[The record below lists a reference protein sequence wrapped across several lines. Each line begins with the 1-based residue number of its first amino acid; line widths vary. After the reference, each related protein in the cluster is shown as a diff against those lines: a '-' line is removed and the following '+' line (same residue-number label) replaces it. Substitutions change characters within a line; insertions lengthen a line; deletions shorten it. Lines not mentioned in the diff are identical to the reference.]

1 MHLISLYSD
10 ENKHALSSLYEWN
23 SWSNEL
29 IKTTYPMRTGQALT
43 WIGHN
48 SKRHW
53 IENKY
58 PTRESKLSLLWNLDH
73 CWFIFTLFLLP
84 ELPSQTHSTTWMELR
99 PLLRLKYMNLDL
111 KLNYPKP
118 NRVQIEYSN
127 WSRRNNLIC
136 MYKYNLQL
144 LHFAF

>member
-1 MHLISLYSD
+1 MHSIPLYSD

-23 SWSNEL
+23 LWSKWTHQEHL
-29 IKTTYPMRTGQALT
+29 SDEDWEALT
-43 WIGHN
+43 RMGHN

-58 PTRESKLSLLWNLDH
+58 PTRESKLLLLWNLDH

-118 NRVQIEYSN
+118 NRDQIENSN

-136 MYKYNLQL
+136 MYKYNL
-144 LHFAF
+144 